1 MGYQK
6 DFCCSEC
13 KKDNIQFQVWA
24 DENNIVQSGG
34 KDTNEVWCED
44 CQEHTKC
51 ELKTNDLQKIEDL
64 T

>member
-1 MGYQK
+1 MKK

-44 CQEHTKC
+44 CNEHTKC
-51 ELKTNDLQKIEDL
+51 ELKGENE
-64 T
+64 

>member
-24 DENNIVQSGG
+24 DENNIVKNG
-34 KDTNEVWCED
+34 DEDCDEVWCED
-44 CQEHTKC
+44 CNEHTKC
-51 ELKTNDLQKIEDL
+51 ELKTNDN
-64 T
+64 